1 MIRRLLITLVL
12 MAAAY
17 YAGYHRIT
25 WEDARDWWRGGRQL
39 FAAGVSSDAVVQL
52 LPCIHSGAATPA
64 MVERLTQERTN

>member
-25 WEDARDWWRGGRQL
+25 WEDAHDWWRDQEVPESVENALESVGD
-39 FAAGVSSDAVVQL
+39 AAENFMEETLKD
-52 LPCIHSGAATPA
+52 
-64 MVERLTQERTN
+64 

>member
-25 WEDARDWWRGGRQL
+25 WEDAHDWWRDQEVPESVENAVESVGD
-39 FAAGVSSDAVVQL
+39 AAENLMEETLKD
-52 LPCIHSGAATPA
+52 
-64 MVERLTQERTN
+64 

>member
-25 WEDARDWWRGGRQL
+25 WEDARDWWCDQEVPESVENAVESVGD
-39 FAAGVSSDAVVQL
+39 AAENFMEETLKD
-52 LPCIHSGAATPA
+52 
-64 MVERLTQERTN
+64 

>member
-25 WEDARDWWRGGRQL
+25 WEDAHDWWRDQEVPESVENAVKSVGD
-39 FAAGVSSDAVVQL
+39 AAENLMEETLKD
-52 LPCIHSGAATPA
+52 
-64 MVERLTQERTN
+64 

>member
-25 WEDARDWWRGGRQL
+25 WEDAHDWWRDQEVPESVENALESVGD
-39 FAAGVSSDAVVQL
+39 AAENLMEETLKD
-52 LPCIHSGAATPA
+52 
-64 MVERLTQERTN
+64 

>member
-25 WEDARDWWRGGRQL
+25 WEDARDWWRDQEIPDSVEETMESVGD
-39 FAAGVSSDAVVQL
+39 AAED
-52 LPCIHSGAATPA
+52 I
-64 MVERLTQERTN
+64 QEKREETLKD

>member
-25 WEDARDWWRGGRQL
+25 WEDAHDWWRDQEVPESVENAVESVGD
-39 FAAGVSSDAVVQL
+39 AAENFMEETLKD
-52 LPCIHSGAATPA
+52 
-64 MVERLTQERTN
+64 

>member
-25 WEDARDWWRGGRQL
+25 WEDAHDWWRDQEVPASVEEAVEAVGD
-39 FAAGVSSDAVVQL
+39 AAENFMEETLKD
-52 LPCIHSGAATPA
+52 
-64 MVERLTQERTN
+64 

>member
-25 WEDARDWWRGGRQL
+25 WEDAHDWWRDQEVPESVENAVESVGD
-39 FAAGVSSDAVVQL
+39 AAENFMKEILKD
-52 LPCIHSGAATPA
+52 
-64 MVERLTQERTN
+64 

>member
-25 WEDARDWWRGGRQL
+25 WEDARDWWRDQEVPELVENAVESVGD
-39 FAAGVSSDAVVQL
+39 AAENFMEETLKD
-52 LPCIHSGAATPA
+52 
-64 MVERLTQERTN
+64 

>member
-25 WEDARDWWRGGRQL
+25 WEDAHDWCRDQEVPESVENAVESVGD
-39 FAAGVSSDAVVQL
+39 AAENFMEETLKD
-52 LPCIHSGAATPA
+52 
-64 MVERLTQERTN
+64 

>member
-25 WEDARDWWRGGRQL
+25 WEDAGDWWRDQEVPESVENAVESVGD
-39 FAAGVSSDAVVQL
+39 AAENLMEETLKD
-52 LPCIHSGAATPA
+52 
-64 MVERLTQERTN
+64 

>member
-25 WEDARDWWRGGRQL
+25 WEDARDWWRAQEVPESVENAVESVGD
-39 FAAGVSSDAVVQL
+39 AAENFMEETLKD
-52 LPCIHSGAATPA
+52 
-64 MVERLTQERTN
+64 

>member
-25 WEDARDWWRGGRQL
+25 WEDARDWWRDQEGPESVENAVESVGD
-39 FAAGVSSDAVVQL
+39 AAENFMEETLKD
-52 LPCIHSGAATPA
+52 
-64 MVERLTQERTN
+64 

>member
-25 WEDARDWWRGGRQL
+25 WEDTRDWWRDQEVPESVENAVESVGD
-39 FAAGVSSDAVVQL
+39 AAENFMEETLKD
-52 LPCIHSGAATPA
+52 
-64 MVERLTQERTN
+64 